1 MVQLQDSIL
10 EHLHRYTLF
19 NMLFDMTS
27 ETHCAQILSCSGPGV
42 GVWLII
48 RPVSLTVR
56 LYSLV
61 FCITFHKWLG
71 PSLNCMHPSM
81 CAHFPSTLWVSTCY
95 IMLMATNTLNP
106 WCNLHHLCGHCA
118 RCWFPHGKKTIICTS
133 FNHIQLLLSTTWHC
147 AYQRWH
153 SHFNRHCHYRPNTNE
168 FISLILCN
176 SRICCLQCSSSQ
188 GNEFLQ
194 PTPH

>member
-1 MVQLQDSIL
+1 MVDQRPFLFKTLTWVDKNTFPFQEHLKATCDLLPPLAHVCFLPFEQLIEQQMVQLQDSIL

-19 NMLFDMTS
+19 SMLFDMTS

-81 CAHFPSTLWVSTCY
+81 CVHISHQPYGYPPVTL
-95 IMLMATNTLNP
+95 
-106 WCNLHHLCGHCA
+106 
-118 RCWFPHGKKTIICTS
+118 
-133 FNHIQLLLSTTWHC
+133 
-147 AYQRWH
+147 
-153 SHFNRHCHYRPNTNE
+153 
-168 FISLILCN
+168 
-176 SRICCLQCSSSQ
+176 CSWQ
-188 GNEFLQ
+188 Q
-194 PTPH
+194 TH